1 MLWWSVGVF
10 SHSLSDCGES
20 FHGLAGEFSDE
31 VEVLV
36 EVQDRQAGE
45 FGGRRDQ
52 EVGYRGRAVLS
63 AIGQEREYLNG
74 PVLDGGCRVLDGHV
88 GEGRVAQA
96 GAEITRRSGGVA
108 NFQAG
113 DGGDV
118 YESAFDSV
126 RPGVCVRAC
135 AQAGE
140 S

>member
-1 MLWWSVGVF
+1 VVARVA
-10 SHSLSDCGES
+10 S
-20 FHGLAGEFSDE
+20 FTQVMDVADFW
-31 VEVLV
+31 
-36 EVQDRQAGE
+36 
-45 FGGRRDQ
+45 
-52 EVGYRGRAVLS
+52 
-63 AIGQEREYLNG
+63 N
-74 PVLDGGCRVLDGHV
+74 PTGCRVLDGHV

-96 GAEITRRSGGVA
+96 GAEITRRFGGVA

-126 RPGVCVRAC
+126 RPGVYVWAC